1 MSLEIQVSLLLGSA
15 SSCDTEW
22 TKARASTAGTVG
34 DTLRL
39 SVRAITIKPH
49 YQHLSPAWQP
59 TELSFQCQ
67 YYPVWASQVTLVL
80 KNLPANAGTVK
91 DAGSIPGSGRSPA
104 GGHGNPLQYSC
115 LENPME
121 RAAWQATVP
130 RVAKS
135 WTQLMGLSMH
145 IHTLPSI
152 NNCWAKGRTN
162 FTTFPIL
169 LPQFLISQVDIN
181 RAQIPSPQT
190 SRSNAVVIL

>member
-1 MSLEIQVSLLLGSA
+1 MSLEIQISLLLGSA

-22 TKARASTAGTVG
+22 TEARASTAGTVG

-39 SVRAITIKPH
+39 SGRAITIKAQ

-59 TELSFQCQ
+59 TLLSFQCQ
-67 YYPVWASQVTLVL
+67 YYPVWASQVALVL
-80 KNLPANAGTVK
+80 KNLPADAGTVQ

-104 GGHGNPLQYSC
+104 GGHGNPCQYSC

-135 WTQLMGLSMH
+135 RTRLTGLSMH

-152 NNCWAKGRTN
+152 NNC
-162 FTTFPIL
+162 
-169 LPQFLISQVDIN
+169 
-181 RAQIPSPQT
+181 
-190 SRSNAVVIL
+190 